1 MSFTK
6 KSIIQFFMTVI
17 LLSFFSVPA
26 FAQLKIGYIRPRYIF
41 EKYEPYKEAER
52 KVQEFEKT
60 EMEKLQ
66 NEQKNFQAKVEDY
79 QKKAVL
85 MSEDMQAQTQQEL
98 VKQKESLDMAMDE
111 LYRQDGLLS
120 QKQAEYI
127 EPIIKD
133 INEVLMRIGETDG
146 YDLLLDAEQGLLFAD
161 EKYDISDY
169 ILEELQKGIST
180 Q

>member
-1 MSFTK
+1 MSFSK
-6 KSIIQFFMTVI
+6 KLIIQFFMTVI

-66 NEQKNFQAKVEDY
+66 NEQKIFQAKVEDY

-85 MSEDMQAQTQQEL
+85 MSEDMQA
-98 VKQKESLDMAMDE
+98 
-111 LYRQDGLLS
+111 
-120 QKQAEYI
+120 
-127 EPIIKD
+127 
-133 INEVLMRIGETDG
+133 
-146 YDLLLDAEQGLLFAD
+146 
-161 EKYDISDY
+161 
-169 ILEELQKGIST
+169 
-180 Q
+180 